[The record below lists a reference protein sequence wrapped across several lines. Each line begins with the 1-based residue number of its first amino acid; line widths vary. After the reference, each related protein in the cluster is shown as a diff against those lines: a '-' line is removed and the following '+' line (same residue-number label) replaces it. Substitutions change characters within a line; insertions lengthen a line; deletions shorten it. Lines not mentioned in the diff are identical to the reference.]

1 MRKIITFILA
11 ISILCAVPALF
22 AHAESG
28 YETWVDYGYGVRS
41 QVDSIYSGETAIAV
55 GTAGDFLSTNKYL
68 ISGEYE
74 SLRFEGWCGYDQII
88 TAIGYTINDGEN
100 VFDGELID
108 VEEGSHAANYGG
120 DNVKYYKITVPV
132 KDYKEKIKIT
142 LVALLEDETAV
153 AVNRYDVYY
162 QKKTVE
168 VKKKDVALTQGGTG
182 TPVCFSDHEEVGFK
196 IHIDEGW
203 RLGQFVVI
211 NSPTWDLDG
220 AGLLATIYKWD
231 TDYDTSSVG
240 KKLGECLIENHINC
254 TSMLIEF
261 GYIPAGDYLIT
272 FTDFELKI
280 GGYDATAVAAPQKGH
295 FEYFVDGEKTDEMIP
310 QLKMVLLDN
319 SNPPEI
325 TEEPT
330 PEETP
335 TPEVTEVPVTE
346 QPEKTDT
353 PSGTEEPGKPTEA
366 PTPEPVKK
374 KGCGSVLTSFGG
386 LALVLAGC
394 FVISKKRR

>member
-1 MRKIITFILA
+1 MKKIITLILT
-11 ISILCAVPALF
+11 LAVLF
-22 AHAESG
+22 TLLAVVSFADSG
-28 YETWVDYGYGVRS
+28 YESWVDYGYGVRS
-41 QVDSIYSGETAIAV
+41 QVDDIFADDKSIAGGS
-55 GTAGDFLSTNKYL
+55 AGDYLSTNKYL

-74 SLRFEGWCGYDQII
+74 TLRFEGWCGFDQII

-100 VFDGELID
+100 IYDGELID
-108 VEEGSHAANYGG
+108 ADPESHAAAYGG
-120 DNVKYYKITVPV
+120 DNVKYYKISVPV
-132 KDYKEKIKIT
+132 KEYNDKIKIT

-153 AVNRYDVYY
+153 AINRYDVYY

-182 TPVCFSDHEEVGFK
+182 TPVCFSDHEEIGFK
-196 IHIDEGW
+196 IHIEDGW

-220 AGLLATIYKWD
+220 AGLLATIYKWN
-231 TDYDTSSVG
+231 TDYDTSTTGKSVG
-240 KKLGECLIENHINC
+240 TCLIENHINC
-254 TSMLIEF
+254 TSMIIEF
-261 GYIPAGDYLIT
+261 GYIPAGDYVIT

-280 GGYDATAVAAPQKGH
+280 GGYDATAVAASQKGL
-295 FEYFVDGEKTDEMIP
+295 FEYYVDGEKTDEMIP

-335 TPEVTEVPVTE
+335 TPEI
-346 QPEKTDT
+346 
-353 PSGTEEPGKPTEA
+353 TEA
-366 PTPEPVKK
+366 PATEPTVETEKPASEATEAPQVTDKPAEGK
-374 KGCGSVLTSFGG
+374 KGCGSVLTSMCGVF
-386 LALVLAGC
+386 AIAFAGC
-394 FVISKKRR
+394 FVVLKKKR